1 MENNASKSDTDEK
14 QVTTATV
21 IAWLKAEVEF
31 KLPRGFIVGAGL
43 VAAILLLVALD

>member
-31 KLPRGFIVGAGL
+31 KLPRCVMVVAWV

>member
-1 MENNASKSDTDEK
+1 MENNASKSDMHEK

-43 VAAILLLVALD
+43 VVAILLLVALD